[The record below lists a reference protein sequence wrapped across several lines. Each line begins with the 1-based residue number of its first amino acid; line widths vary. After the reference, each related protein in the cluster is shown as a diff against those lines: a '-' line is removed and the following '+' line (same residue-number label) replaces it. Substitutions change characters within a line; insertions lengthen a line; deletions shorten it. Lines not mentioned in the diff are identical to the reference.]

1 MVPESMPFAIQAN
14 VITLYLIFHH
24 GIGDWKESE
33 VKLIEVTKKILE
45 TFKNIWCN
53 PAFHPEFV
61 ESLNERTYVNNV
73 VVPLINA
80 ALYNNPFGESA
91 FITTIASA
99 DRRGDGRMGRKPDIM
114 FVTKDN
120 DKFYELMYSECSR
133 IVCTDQKEED
143 DYVKLWRE
151 VNDGMFWAHKS
162 RRLEKEQFGIIG
174 IQVTGCTLRLNALI
188 RDEIEVHRYYKLR
201 E

>member
-1 MVPESMPFAIQAN
+1 MVPESIPFAIQAECNNFISNFPSRN
-14 VITLYLIFHH
+14 VSRLPYGLSHS
-24 GIGDWKESE
+24 GDWKESE

-45 TFKNIWCN
+45 TFKNIWCS

-151 VNDGMFWAHKS
+151 VNDGMFWAPKS

-174 IQVTGCTLRLNALI
+174 IQISFTKI
-188 RDEIEVHRYYKLR
+188 KKKFK
-201 E
+201 